1 MPSTYSPNLAVELIA
16 TGEQAG
22 TWGTV
27 TNTNL
32 GTLLEQAISGYVTQA
47 VADGNTTITIPN
59 GATGVARNMFLELT
73 GALSTTT
80 TLTVPAN
87 KKLYFIFNNTTG
99 GIPVTVLV
107 SGQTGVSVPALAKVV
122 LVCDGTDIVEA
133 NNYHSTVTLGTDLA
147 VADGGTGRS
156 TGTTAYA
163 LVAVGTTATGAQQTL
178 ASGATTEVLV
188 GGGAS
193 ALPVWTTAT
202 GTGAPVRATSATL
215 VTPALGTPSALVGTN
230 ITGTAAGL
238 TAGNVTTNANLTG
251 DVTSIGNTATIAD
264 NVTVTNWA
272 LGTPASMV
280 GTNITGTAAGLTAG
294 VASAVAVGGITG
306 LGTNVDT
313 FLATPSSANL
323 ASALTDETGSGLA
336 VFDTSPTLVTPTLT
350 NPAHTSQA
358 LSWTSGGTTSWDTN
372 SGDVATVTATTG
384 NTTFGAPTNLKNGGN
399 YVLKF
404 TQDPSVARTITWN
417 AVFKWDA
424 GAAPV
429 LSTTLSAVD
438 ILSFWSDG
446 TNMYGGL
453 FVRGAA

>member
-27 TNTNL
+27 TNINL

-47 VADGNTTITIPN
+47 VADGDTAITIPS

-73 GALSTTT
+73 GALTTTT

-107 SGQTGVSVPALAKVV
+107 SGQTGVSVPPLAKVV
-122 LVCDGTDIVEA
+122 LVCNGTDIVEA
-133 NNYHSTVTLGTDLA
+133 NNYHSTLTLGTDLA
-147 VADGGTGRS
+147 VVDGGTGRS

-163 LVAVGTTATGAQQTL
+163 LIAAGTTATGAQQTL

-188 GGGAS
+188 GGGGS

-202 GTGAPVRATSATL
+202 GTGAPVRATSPTL
-215 VTPALGTPSALVGTN
+215 VTPALGTPSSGVISACTSTSMVM
-230 ITGTAAGL
+230 
-238 TAGNVTTNANLTG
+238 VTPL
-251 DVTSIGNTATIAD
+251 
-264 NVTVTNWA
+264 
-272 LGTPASMV
+272 LGTPTSGV
-280 GTNITGTAAGLTAG
+280 LTNCTGLPISTGVADLAAG
-294 VASAVAVGGITG
+294 VA
-306 LGTNVDT
+306 T

-323 ASALTDETGSGLA
+323 ATALTDETGSGLA
-336 VFDTSPTLVTPTLT
+336 VFDTSPTLVTPALTKPTLT
-350 NPAHTSQA
+350 NVAYTNQV
-358 LSWTSGGTTSWDTN
+358 LSWTSGGTTSWDMDL
-372 SGDVATVTATTG
+372 GDVAAVTAATG
-384 NTTFGAPTNLKNGGN
+384 NTTFGAPTNLRIGGN
-399 YVLKF
+399 YVLRF
-404 TQDPSVARTITWN
+404 TQDPAVARTITWD

-429 LSTTLSAVD
+429 LSTALSAVD